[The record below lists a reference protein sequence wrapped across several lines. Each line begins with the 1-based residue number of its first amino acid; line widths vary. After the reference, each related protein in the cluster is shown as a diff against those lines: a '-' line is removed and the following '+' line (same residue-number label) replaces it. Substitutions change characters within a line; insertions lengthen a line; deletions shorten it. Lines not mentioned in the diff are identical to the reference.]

1 MLTCSGRFRKV
12 PSIPIWLGP
21 SSRATGGYAF
31 VHDPRTPVGRQ
42 TPVWLPEY
50 SPGTL
55 IIQQAPPGFAA
66 RVDLDFSALGAVV
79 ADQTDAEGREIVVAD
94 SSGALHI
101 RLMERDA
108 ICRPAILL
116 PLDDL
121 AGLRVDV
128 ASRFVR
134 RLFGERVNLLP
145 LALQLTRHHKKRL
158 IQLLQVFDIVK
169 DGGGGRDVANLVLR
183 SEQASL
189 PSTEW
194 KDSAARRM
202 ATRLIREAF
211 AFVERKYLQFLRGG

>member
-1 MLTCSGRFRKV
+1 MLACFDKFRKV
-12 PSIPIWLGP
+12 FRTLTSLG
-21 SSRATGGYAF
+21 SSSHANGGYAF

-42 TPVWLPEY
+42 VPVWLPEY

-66 RVDLDFSALGAVV
+66 RFDLDFSALGAVV
-79 ADQTDAEGREIVVAD
+79 ADQNDAHGREIVVAD
-94 SSGALHI
+94 ASGALHI

-108 ICRPAILL
+108 VRCPAILM

-121 AGLRVDV
+121 ARLRVDV

-134 RLFGERVNLLP
+134 RLFGERINLLP
-145 LALQLTRHHKKRL
+145 LALQLTRHHKTRL
-158 IQLLQVFDIVK
+158 IQLLQVFDIVEA
-169 DGGGGRDVANLVLR
+169 GGGRREVASLVLK
-183 SEQASL
+183 SDQASL